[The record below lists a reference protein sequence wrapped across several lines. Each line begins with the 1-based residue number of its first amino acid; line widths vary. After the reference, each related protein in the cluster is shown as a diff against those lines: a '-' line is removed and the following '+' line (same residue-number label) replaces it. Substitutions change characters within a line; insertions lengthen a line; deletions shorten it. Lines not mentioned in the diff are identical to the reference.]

1 MRMKRISRIEYR
13 TAVSAPAQQGRTGN
27 GCSGMENVMKEKKMI
42 LIVSVSGGVVL
53 LAMIV
58 ALAALIGSASR
69 SAAGAART
77 FEALLSEG
85 KLAELEA
92 RCYLPEERKTAAF
105 PVEGADAQIRFVT
118 PAELAE
124 RFGADAVLAGQETS
138 LEEELLSVV
147 MRYGTLR
154 VSTGMVIG
162 NRASARLTLTGPDF
176 YDWLS
181 SLEPEEAE
189 RLMEAGEGFPQ
200 ALEELLSEA
209 FLLTD
214 ALPQA
219 GAADETPEPENP
231 VGIPMR
237 TVSQSI
243 SMQKRNGSWCFAVTE
258 EQEREWFCGL
268 LPAAASEPAA
278 ADGLE

>member
-1 MRMKRISRIEYR
+1 
-13 TAVSAPAQQGRTGN
+13 
-27 GCSGMENVMKEKKMI
+27 MKEKKMI
-42 LIVSVSGGVVL
+42 LIASISGGVVL

-58 ALAALIGSASR
+58 SVAALIGSASR

-85 KLAELEA
+85 KLTELEA
-92 RCYLPEERKTAAF
+92 RCYLPEEGQTVAF
-105 PVEGADAQIRFVT
+105 SEEGSDAQIRFVT

-138 LEEELLSVV
+138 QEEELLSVV

-162 NRASARLTLTGPDF
+162 NRASARLTLTAPDLSA
-176 YDWLS
+176 WLS
-181 SLEPEEAE
+181 SLKPEEAV
-189 RLMEAGEGFPQ
+189 LLVEAGERIPEM
-200 ALEELLSEA
+200 LEEYLSSMEA
-209 FLLTD
+209 SMD
-214 ALPQA
+214 
-219 GAADETPEPENP
+219 TP
-231 VGIPMR
+231 VDIPMR

-243 SMQKRNGSWCFAVTE
+243 PMQKRNGSWRFAVTE

-268 LPAAASEPAA
+268 LPAAASESAAASEPAAA
-278 ADGLE
+278 ADGQE

>member
-1 MRMKRISRIEYR
+1 
-13 TAVSAPAQQGRTGN
+13 
-27 GCSGMENVMKEKKMI
+27 MKEKKMI
-42 LIVSVSGGVVL
+42 LIASISGGVVL
-53 LAMIV
+53 LAMIAAV
-58 ALAALIGSASR
+58 AAFIGSASR

-85 KLAELEA
+85 KLTELEA
-92 RCYLPEERKTAAF
+92 RCYLPEEGQTAAF
-105 PVEGADAQIRFVT
+105 SEEGADAQIRFVT

-138 LEEELLSVV
+138 QEEELLSVV

-162 NRASARLTLTGPDF
+162 NRASARLTLIAPDLSA
-176 YDWLS
+176 WLS
-181 SLEPEEAE
+181 SLKPEEAV
-189 RLMEAGEGFPQ
+189 LLVEAGERIPEM
-200 ALEELLSEA
+200 LEEYLSSMDSSMD
-209 FLLTD
+209 TSMD
-214 ALPQA
+214 
-219 GAADETPEPENP
+219 
-231 VGIPMR
+231 IPMR

-243 SMQKRNGSWCFAVTE
+243 PMQKRNGSWRFAVTE

-278 ADGLE
+278 AADGQE